1 MLCILCV
8 SLYVFSVCF
17 IVLCRFILCL
27 YCVCFIVYVKKK
39 NTEECNHLL
48 ALYDEKRKKKQQQSM
63 SHGTNNRVFS
73 KGRTVVLSVTDCNA
87 ISSTASH
94 INYL

>member
-1 MLCILCV
+1 MYLVYVLLYCV
-8 SLYVFSVCF
+8 G
-17 IVLCRFILCL
+17 L
-27 YCVCFIVYVKKK
+27 YCVCIVYVLKCMFKKK

-63 SHGTNNRVFS
+63 SRGTNNRVFS